1 MKEKRLD
8 LLEQY
13 ILDNHTVTIDN
24 ICETQ
29 NISKNTARRYIEELV
44 SRGNIAKVYGG
55 AKTADAKTPL
65 SSFEERRFEHAK
77 EKDYICRL
85 AAGLVNDGDVIYIDT
100 GTTCVNLVEYIKT
113 VRCTIITNS
122 LPVATKAVPYKNL
135 KLIILPGE
143 LNRETL
149 SFAGISAINSL
160 NVYNIDKAF
169 MVSTGV
175 TMENGLTNASTDE
188 YSIKKAAS
196 ERSHLLYLLSDYS
209 KFGQTALHTYCRLSE
224 VNTIITDQR
233 LPEKYLAYCTAHNIN
248 IVS

>member
-1 MKEKRLD
+1 MKEQRLD

-13 ILDNHTVTIDN
+13 ILDNHTVTIDS

-29 NISKNTARRYIEELV
+29 HISKNTARRYIDELAG
-44 SRGNIAKVYGG
+44 RGNITKVYGG
-55 AKTADAKTPL
+55 AKTADTKTPL
-65 SSFEERRFEHAK
+65 SSFEERHYTHAK

-85 AAGLVNDGDVIYIDT
+85 AAGLVSDGDVIYIDT
-100 GTTCVNLVEYIKT
+100 GTTCVNLVEHLKT
-113 VRCTIITNS
+113 VKCTIITNS
-122 LPVATKAVPYKNL
+122 LPVATKAIPYKNL
-135 KLIILPGE
+135 KILILPGE
-143 LNRETL
+143 LNRDTL
-149 SFAGISAINSL
+149 SFAGLSAINSL

-188 YSIKKAAS
+188 YSIKKAAA

-209 KFGQTALHTYCRLSE
+209 KFGRTALHTYCSLSE
-224 VNTIITDQR
+224 VDTIITDRR

-248 IVS
+248 IVF